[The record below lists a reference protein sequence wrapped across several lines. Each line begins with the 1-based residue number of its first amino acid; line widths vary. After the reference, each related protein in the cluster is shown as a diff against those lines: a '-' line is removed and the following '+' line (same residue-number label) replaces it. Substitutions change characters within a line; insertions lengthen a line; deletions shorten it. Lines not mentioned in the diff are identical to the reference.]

1 MLLTRTELLST
12 ESQGQDGAS
21 EGERTGL
28 DAPRA
33 PRRRDGGQEPEVG
46 QALRTIYQDMV
57 SEGIPPEMLELLGKL
72 D

>member
-1 MLLTRTELLST
+1 MLLTRTGLLST

-21 EGERTGL
+21 ERERAGK
-28 DAPRA
+28 DARRA
-33 PRRRDGGQEPEVG
+33 PRKRDGGQEPEVG